1 MAFKN
6 RDIIAMQKMY
16 GEEHERQMPHPLL
29 HCGSDMMHSEGWNKM
44 RQMNSPGTVGNDAS
58 YKKAEKMRTTHPVK
72 QGHGDDIFNALDA
85 LNLSG
90 NYAGNT
96 NKSTSNLNPSSLQA
110 PWQVLHGKPSM
121 LPGVGNMSYGSF
133 NSGSYTNPQGTTSS
147 NANDNSSVIEP
158 YSFMEDE
165 NLNKDMGEHRNK
177 FGFWKRNEKSLEARI
192 KDAQDKGKK
201 AKEARLKKKLK
212 NFQNNQKA
220 RASGNLVDKINPKNW
235 L

>member
-6 RDIIAMQKMY
+6 KDIIAMQKMY

-72 QGHGDDIFNALDA
+72 QGHDKNVFNALEA

-90 NYAGNT
+90 NYRGNT
-96 NKSTSNLNPSSLQA
+96 NQPIGAITQQPPMIPGFDMSKNLPT
-110 PWQVLHGKPSM
+110 P
-121 LPGVGNMSYGSF
+121 GNMNYGSF
-133 NSGSYTNPQGTTSS
+133 GSGSYTNPQNTTNS
-147 NANDNSSVIEP
+147 NANDNSTTTP
-158 YSFMEDE
+158 AYSFMEDE

-177 FGFWKRNEKSLEARI
+177 FGFWKRNEESLNARI
-192 KDAQDKGKK
+192 KDAAAKGKK

-212 NFQNNQKA
+212 NFQDNQKA
-220 RASGNLVDKINPKNW
+220 RAEGGLLDKINPKNW

>member
-1 MAFKN
+1 MK
-6 RDIIAMQKMY
+6 DKCLIHYYIVVQ
-16 GEEHERQMPHPLL
+16 
-29 HCGSDMMHSEGWNKM
+29 
-44 RQMNSPGTVGNDAS
+44 
-58 YKKAEKMRTTHPVK
+58 
-72 QGHGDDIFNALDA
+72 IFNALDA

-96 NKSTSNLNPSSLQA
+96 NKNVSTSIPNLSPNK
-110 PWQVLHGKPSM
+110 PWDVLHGKPSM

-177 FGFWKRNEKSLEARI
+177 FGFHKRNAESIQARI
-192 KDAQDKGKK
+192 DKAKKEGKL
-201 AKEARLKKKLK
+201 AKEARLKKKLS
-212 NFQNNQKA
+212 NFNKNQKA
-220 RASGNLVDKINPKNW
+220 RAEGGLLDKINPKNW

>member
-96 NKSTSNLNPSSLQA
+96 NKNVSTSIPNLSPNK
-110 PWQVLHGKPSM
+110 PWDVLHGKPSM

-177 FGFWKRNEKSLEARI
+177 FGFHKRNAESIQARI
-192 KDAQDKGKK
+192 DK
-201 AKEARLKKKLK
+201 AKKEEIL
-212 NFQNNQKA
+212 
-220 RASGNLVDKINPKNW
+220 
-235 L
+235 

>member
-6 RDIIAMQKMY
+6 KDIIAMQKMY

-72 QGHGDDIFNALDA
+72 QGHADDVFNALDA

-90 NYAGNT
+90 NYRGNT
-96 NKSTSNLNPSSLQA
+96 T
-110 PWQVLHGKPSM
+110 KPMGAITQQPPMIPGFDMSKN
-121 LPGVGNMSYGSF
+121 LPGLGNMNYGAF
-133 NSGSYTNPQGTTSS
+133 GSGSYTNPQSTTSS
-147 NANDNSSVIEP
+147 SANDNSTTTP
-158 YSFMEDE
+158 AYSFMEDE
-165 NLNKDMGEHRNK
+165 NLNKDTGEHRNK
-177 FGFWKRNEKSLEARI
+177 FGFWKRNEKSIQARI
-192 KDAQDKGKK
+192 DDAEDKGKL
-201 AKEARLKKKLK
+201 AKKARLEKKLK
-212 NFQNNQKA
+212 NFQANQKA
-220 RASGNLVDKINPKNW
+220 RAEGNIFDKLNPKNI